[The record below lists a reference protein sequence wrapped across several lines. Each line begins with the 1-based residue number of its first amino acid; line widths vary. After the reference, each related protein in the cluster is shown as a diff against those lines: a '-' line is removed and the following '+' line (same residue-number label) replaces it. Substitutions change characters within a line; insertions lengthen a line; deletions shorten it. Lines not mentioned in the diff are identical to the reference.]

1 MRRRTALS
9 LFGLLALGFDAAAQS
24 FPSKPIQIVVP
35 TSPSGVAD
43 IVGRAYADRLSKILG
58 QPVTVLNKPGGGTVI
73 GTQSVATAPPDGYTI
88 LSANS
93 AHSINQLVQ
102 PNLSFDPLKDFAGI
116 ALVADAPAVAVVTNG
131 LGINSLKEL
140 IAYAKA
146 RPKQLNYSSAGIGSA
161 THLAGAHFAA
171 KAGIELTHVPYKNY
185 SDANLDLVSGRV
197 HLLFAPAGFV
207 LPLVKDKRVTVLGV
221 SSSED
226 LKQPFEAP
234 SATKAGVDWEYG
246 TWYGFLAPAKTPR
259 PVLEQLARAISQ
271 ASADPQLHA
280 SLEAQG
286 IRPKMVTL
294 QAFDSA
300 MRSEVERLRP
310 FVSAS
315 DVKTN

>member
-1 MRRRTALS
+1 MHRRTALS
-9 LFGLLALGFDAAAQS
+9 LFGSLALGFNAAAQS

-43 IVGRAYADRLSKILG
+43 IVGRAYADQLSKIFG
-58 QPVTVLNKPGGGTVI
+58 QPVAVMNKPGGGTII
-73 GTQSVATAPPDGYTI
+73 GTQSVATALPDGYTI

-102 PNLSFDPLKDFAGI
+102 ANLPFDPLKDFAGI
-116 ALVADAPAVAVVTNG
+116 ALVADAPAVAVATNE
-131 LGINSLKEL
+131 LGIKTLKEL
-140 IAYAKA
+140 IAYGKAK
-146 RPKQLNYSSAGIGSA
+146 PKQLNYASAGVGSA

-171 KAGIELTHVPYKNY
+171 KAGIEITHVPYKNY

-197 HLLFAPAGFV
+197 HLLFAPAGFLV
-207 LPLVKDKRVTVLGV
+207 GLVKDNRVTVLGV
-221 SSSED
+221 SSPED

-234 SATKAGVDWEYG
+234 SAAKAGVDWEYG

-271 ASADPQLHA
+271 ASADPQLRA

-286 IRPKMVTL
+286 IRPKNLTL
-294 QAFDSA
+294 QAFDNA
-300 MRSEVERLRP
+300 MRNEVERLRP
-310 FVSAS
+310 LVSSS
-315 DVKTN
+315 DVKSN